1 MDSYRPVVN
10 RGAGSMVEDRIA
22 ALEARAATLEARV
35 RELEHARPAPPP
47 RPPARPAAPP
57 RPRRDLEDVLG
68 GRVLAWVGGL
78 AVLAGLGFLLT
89 IAISRGWIG
98 EGARTALAGTLSLGL
113 LATGIGLR
121 GRVEAA
127 LAAAAVG
134 IAGCFGTLVVAGNV
148 YDLVPVAAALAGAFA
163 TGALATALA
172 IRWRARA
179 IGWLG
184 LLGALLAP
192 AALGA
197 LDGAGIVFLATAFAA
212 SVAVLAWQDW
222 SGLAW
227 AAFAAATLQWL
238 WWLAAEDPSAGATV
252 LALATFGL
260 LTAALAFGL
269 DARRARLH
277 LTAAALVPLNA
288 AILAAAGAA
297 SLDSRTWLAALAA
310 AHVIA
315 GAAATRTSRA
325 LALIAVSSGVALA
338 DLALPAYASG
348 VPLAL
353 TWAMSAL
360 VFAALFGARR
370 HAVVA

>member
-10 RGAGSMVEDRIA
+10 RGAASMVEDRIA

-57 RPRRDLEDVLG
+57 RPRRDLEELLG

-113 LATGIGLR
+113 LATGIFLR
-121 GRVEAA
+121 GRFEAA

-134 IAGCFGTLVVAGNV
+134 IAGCFGTLEVAGNV

-163 TGALATALA
+163 TGALATALG
-172 IRWRARA
+172 IRWRAQA
-179 IGWLG
+179 FGWLG

-197 LDGAGIVFLATAFAA
+197 LDGAGIVFLCVAFAA
-212 SVAVLAWQDW
+212 AVAVLAWRDW
-222 SGLAW
+222 PALAW
-227 AAFAAATLQWL
+227 ASFAAATLQWL
-238 WWLAAEDPSAGATV
+238 WWLAVDAPTSRAAV
-252 LALATFGL
+252 LALVAFGL

-269 DARRARLH
+269 EARRGRLH
-277 LTAAALVPLNA
+277 PTAAVLLPLSA
-288 AILAAAGAA
+288 AILAGAG
-297 SLDSRTWLAALAA
+297 SAALDA
-310 AHVIA
+310 
-315 GAAATRTSRA
+315 
-325 LALIAVSSGVALA
+325 
-338 DLALPAYASG
+338 
-348 VPLAL
+348 
-353 TWAMSAL
+353 
-360 VFAALFGARR
+360 
-370 HAVVA
+370 